1 MTGEG
6 EAQEGQPPPPQD
18 ECTDSCWDESF
29 KSHTDTKP
37 YGPMSVGMDF
47 TFVDFD
53 QVYGIPEHADRFAL
67 KNTKG
72 TTDPYRLYN
81 VDIFEYEAETPM
93 SLYGAYPLMLAH
105 TPARTVGLFWLNPS
119 ETWIDI
125 ESSNTGISGML
136 SNLVSGETKN
146 KLTHWISETGSV
158 DAFFLLGPKAPDVL
172 RQNAKLTGT
181 TQLPPLYS
189 IGYHQSRWNYW
200 TQGSDLLISDHFLG
214 HFDDF

>member
-1 MTGEG
+1 
-6 EAQEGQPPPPQD
+6 
-18 ECTDSCWDESF
+18 
-29 KSHTDTKP
+29 
-37 YGPMSVGMDF
+37 MSVGMDF